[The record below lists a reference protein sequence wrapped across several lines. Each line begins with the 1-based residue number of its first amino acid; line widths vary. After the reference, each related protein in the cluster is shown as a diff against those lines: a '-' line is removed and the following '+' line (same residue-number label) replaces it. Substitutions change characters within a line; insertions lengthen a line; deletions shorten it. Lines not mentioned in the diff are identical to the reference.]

1 MKKITFSVLLLCLSF
16 EMMAQ
21 TPVNKMPE
29 FVFYRLNRK
38 PFTKRDISSGKKI
51 FFVFFD
57 SGCDHC
63 QHAMH
68 DINAHYKEFS
78 KTEIYLVTLDNVNKI
93 SDFMNAYSPALIN
106 KANVTVL
113 QDLRN
118 EFIVDFNP
126 RKYPSMLLFSA
137 TGNLLMY
144 QDDPQNMSQIFKLL

>member
-1 MKKITFSVLLLCLSF
+1 MRNFILSVLLLF
-16 EMMAQ
+16 MTFAAIAQ
-21 TPVNKMPE
+21 APVKKLPE
-29 FVFYRLNRK
+29 FVFYRLNKK

-57 SGCDHC
+57 SDCDHC

-68 DINAHYKEFS
+68 DINAHYKEFN
-78 KTEIYLVTLDNVNKI
+78 KTEIYLVTLDNVGKI
-93 SDFMNAYSPALIN
+93 NDFLNTYSPVLIN

-137 TGNLLMY
+137 TGRLLMY
-144 QDDPQNMSQIFKLL
+144 QDDPQNISQIFKLL